1 MTIKIAAFSHRGVVL
16 AQKLKKELGLDD
28 SDLSFFNKE
37 DNSGNELH
45 TWVRENFQIA
55 DRLVFIGAL
64 QIAVR
69 LISKEIKS
77 KLTDP
82 AVVSID
88 DNGKFC
94 IPVLSGHIG
103 SANEFA
109 VQLADIMGAQP
120 VITTSTDINHKF
132 AVDVFARKNNLI
144 IKNPGKIKEVS
155 SKLLGNESIEIYSFL
170 PVAGRLP
177 DGVILKENQD
187 ADVVISPFKLGNS
200 NALVLIPKV
209 LSLGAGC
216 KRGTDEGFILK
227 CYDDFLENQKIYKE
241 AVRNLATIDLKR
253 EEAAI
258 LALMDKEKLPAHFYS
273 AKELEEADGNF
284 TSSQFVK
291 SVTGTDNVCERSAK
305 LLSQGKILIR
315 KTVYQGITFA
325 VGIDETPLNIGE

>member
-1 MTIKIAAFSHRGVVL
+1 MIIKIAAFSHRGVIL
-16 AQKLKKELGLDD
+16 AKKLKAELGLNDT
-28 SDLSFFNKE
+28 DLSFFNKE

-45 TWVRENFQIA
+45 SWVKENFEIT
-55 DRLVFIGAL
+55 DRFIFIGAL

-82 AVVSID
+82 AVVAID
-88 DNGKFC
+88 DNGNFC

-109 VQLADIMGAQP
+109 IQLADILGAQP

-132 AVDVFARKNNLI
+132 AVDVFARKNDLI
-144 IKNPGKIKEVS
+144 IKNPAKIKEVS
-155 SKLLGNESIEIYSFL
+155 SKLLRGESIGIYSFL
-170 PVAGRLP
+170 PILGKLP
-177 DGVILKENQD
+177 DGVQLKEGKE
-187 ADVVISPFKLGNS
+187 ADVVISPFKLYNS
-200 NALVLIPKV
+200 NALILIPKV

-216 KRGTDEGFILK
+216 KKGIDESFILE
-227 CYDDFLENQKIYKE
+227 CYNDFLEKQGIYKC
-241 AVRNLATIDLKR
+241 AVKNLATIDLKR
-253 EEAAI
+253 EDAAI
-258 LALMDKEKLPAHFYS
+258 LALINRENLPAHFYS
-273 AKELEEADGNF
+273 AKELEEADGDF
-284 TSSQFVK
+284 TPSQFVK

-315 KTVYQGITFA
+315 KTVYHGITFA